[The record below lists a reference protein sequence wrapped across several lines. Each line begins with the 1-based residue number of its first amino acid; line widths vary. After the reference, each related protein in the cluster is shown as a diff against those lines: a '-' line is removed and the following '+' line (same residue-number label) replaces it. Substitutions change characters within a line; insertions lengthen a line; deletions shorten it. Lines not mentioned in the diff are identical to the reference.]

1 MSVPRTSTLMSHVTH
16 FRWVVLGIIFI
27 TYSINF
33 ADRSNVGV
41 LIPFLKQEY
50 PITNFE
56 AGAIMSF
63 FFLGY
68 AVSQIPAGLFYSR
81 FGIRSL
87 ASLSIL
93 GFSFITFLLGTVNS
107 IVTMK
112 WLRFALGIAEG
123 PTPVGISSTINN
135 WFPPQEKATATGL
148 GYIGATMF
156 APIIVPPIAVWIA
169 VAFGWRYVFY
179 AFAMP
184 GIIMAIVW
192 YIYIKDRPE
201 ESKFCNSQE
210 VNHIR
215 EVLEDG
221 SIGNVHKDLGWIDKF
236 IRAKKVTLVNTN
248 KKIFL
253 SWNIVGNTVAYFFM
267 VCVLQGLLTWIPSY
281 LVSAKGYSFMKM
293 GFVASAPWVGGFL
306 GSVVGGWLS
315 DKIFDRRRKPTMLI
329 TALATGIMM
338 IILINVPENVT
349 LVACTL
355 FMVGFMINVG
365 WPAFTAYPMG
375 LTTKETYPT
384 AIALVNS
391 GGNLGGFFSPMI
403 AGALLDMFQNYNI
416 VFSYFAV
423 SAILGFLI
431 IMTLVE
437 PVNVSEKEWKD
448 DDGQA
453 ITQ

>member
-1 MSVPRTSTLMSHVTH
+1 MSVPQASTVLTH
-16 FRWVVLGIIFI
+16 ATRFRWVVLGIIFI
-27 TYSINF
+27 TYTINF

-41 LIPFLKQEY
+41 IIPFLKQEY
-50 PITNFE
+50 PINNFE

-81 FGIRSL
+81 FGVREL
-87 ASLSIL
+87 ASLSIF
-93 GFSFITFLLGTVNS
+93 GFSFVTFLLGTVNS

-112 WLRFALGIAEG
+112 WLRFALGLAEG
-123 PTPVGISSTINN
+123 PTPVGITATINN
-135 WFPPQEKATATGL
+135 WFPPQEKATATGM

-156 APIIVPPIAVWIA
+156 APIIVPPLAVWIA
-169 VAFGWRYVFY
+169 VDFGWRYVFY
-179 AFAMP
+179 SFALP
-184 GIIMAIVW
+184 GIVMAVIW
-192 YIYIKDRPE
+192 YMYVKNRPE
-201 ESKFCNSQE
+201 DSSHCSDQEINYIRGIQADGLNES
-210 VNHIR
+210 
-215 EVLEDG
+215 
-221 SIGNVHKDLGWIDKF
+221 VHKDLGWIDTF
-236 IRAKKVTLVNTN
+236 IRAKKVTLVDTN

-281 LVSAKGYSFMKM
+281 LVSAKGYSFLKM
-293 GFVASAPWVGGFL
+293 GFVASSPWVGGFL

-315 DKIFDRRRKPTMLI
+315 DRVFDRRRKPTMLI
-329 TALATGIMM
+329 TALATCIMM
-338 IILINVPENVT
+338 IVLINVPENVT
-349 LVACTL
+349 LVAITL

-375 LTTKETYPT
+375 LTTKKTYPT

-423 SAILGFLI
+423 SAIIGFLV
-431 IMTLVE
+431 IMTLAE
-437 PVNVSEKEWKD
+437 PVNIPGRQVGTG
-448 DDGQA
+448 GQA
-453 ITQ
+453 AAR